1 MDVSTSSSCRASRF
15 GSFMHTW
22 EEQEH
27 RLEQVEVMPSDL
39 LGESVCH
46 TILHR
51 DRCGAVRRCGRSSA
65 AGPHAAA
72 PHFRSCR
79 AACVHLY
86 SFILSSIEIRDAS
99 VVSNTG

>member
-46 TILHR
+46 THHLASR
-51 DRCGAVRRCGRSSA
+51 SVRRCAALRPLICGRSTCSRTA
-65 AGPHAAA
+65 LSKL
-72 PHFRSCR
+72 SCR
-79 AACVHLY
+79 AKP
-86 SFILSSIEIRDAS
+86 RK
-99 VVSNTG
+99 